1 MAPRRPAPAD
11 YLAAGCNWMDDQVT
25 FTVPEA
31 DPMLEPACR
40 AVWEMSAVVRT
51 GRGRRRWTL
60 EKLAGKAGVRRQT
73 VADIEQGRTWPD
85 VATIARILAPMG
97 AKATAAKAS

>member
-1 MAPRRPAPAD
+1 MAARRPAPVR

-25 FTVPEA
+25 FDVPA
-31 DPMLEPACR
+31 DDPMLEPACR

-60 EKLAGKAGVRRQT
+60 EKLAGEAGVRRQT
-73 VADIEQGRTWPD
+73 IADIEQGRTWPD
-85 VATIARILAPMG
+85 VATVSRVLAPLG
-97 AKATAAKAS
+97 AKATAIRAR

>member
-1 MAPRRPAPAD
+1 MRRGYSLVEVLSALAISIGMAGVVLSAWSSLFNQGSRHSAIGITRSS
-11 YLAAGCNWMDDQVT
+11 
-25 FTVPEA
+25 FTQKDA
-31 DPMLEPACR
+31 
-40 AVWEMSAVVRT
+40 
-51 GRGRRRWTL
+51 
-60 EKLAGKAGVRRQT
+60 KAGVRRQT